1 MKLKNHKYFSFGIMI
16 FLTFAACVLF
26 QKCIDTFEI
35 GNFLQII
42 IGILMPFF
50 VGFTIA
56 YLLNPIVDFFEQKV
70 FHRLFVKK
78 DFKHKKTLI
87 RVLALSISMIIAIA
101 AFAGLLTLL
110 LPQLLI
116 SIIGLFNNA
125 PSYIREAS
133 DYFTSLLHDNPS
145 IANFIDAQLE
155 GIMTYI
161 QQLSNA
167 ILPSLQKLLG
177 NLTSGVIDFISVLK
191 NMLVGIIISIY
202 VLYSKERF
210 IAQSKKVVVALFPSS
225 FATSFINLI
234 KETNTVFGG
243 FIRGQ
248 IIDAIIVGILCTIGT
263 SFIYKPYAILI
274 GAIVGTTNVIPFFG
288 PFIGAIPSAFLL
300 LLIDPKKCLIFIIFI
315 IALQQFD
322 GNILVPKIV
331 GDRTGLS
338 AFWVV
343 FAILAFG
350 TLFGFVGMFIG
361 VPVFAVI
368 YTLVSRFINNRLS
381 KKGFSINTADYLYMK
396 GGKPPIKPAENSEE
410 SNPTNNAKA
419 DQ

>member
-225 FATSFINLI
+225 FATSF
-234 KETNTVFGG
+234 K
-243 FIRGQ
+243 
-248 IIDAIIVGILCTIGT
+248 IG
-263 SFIYKPYAILI
+263 L
-274 GAIVGTTNVIPFFG
+274 TT
-288 PFIGAIPSAFLL
+288 
-300 LLIDPKKCLIFIIFI
+300 
-315 IALQQFD
+315 
-322 GNILVPKIV
+322 
-331 GDRTGLS
+331 
-338 AFWVV
+338 
-343 FAILAFG
+343 
-350 TLFGFVGMFIG
+350 
-361 VPVFAVI
+361 
-368 YTLVSRFINNRLS
+368 
-381 KKGFSINTADYLYMK
+381 
-396 GGKPPIKPAENSEE
+396 
-410 SNPTNNAKA
+410 
-419 DQ
+419 